1 MIGGEKMAN
10 KIEYWKLTD
19 MQKKLFR
26 KKLIENK
33 ISVLDLPVEP
43 HETEDG
49 CYHLSCA
56 QKEIFP
62 FAQDEEEAAA
72 YVMCNAIR
80 IYKNINLTL
89 LEQAMQF
96 LTKKYE
102 VMRIHFVEKD
112 GTFFQKVLDKLQ
124 VKIAVID
131 LQDELPEEREQKML
145 EQLTKEGRI
154 PFSVFDSPFFRLS
167 LYRISPEECVL
178 GINIHH
184 FITDGISLQ
193 MITTDLLKTYAD
205 IEEGKKVTF
214 TIPPVKFTDYAL
226 WQNEWIQP
234 DMLQPEIAFWKDA
247 LKGIKACYSLPE
259 DFKRP
264 AVLSFDGGFYASQTQ
279 QELTARIRACAA
291 ANRVSVFQFMLT
303 VYMILVSRYLMDSDV
318 ALSTPV
324 SGRLRKET
332 QHIAGFF
339 AQGMVIRTFIEEEKT
354 FTEVLKKTASD
365 IDQAFNN
372 QIVPVDLIGE
382 ALDEQ
387 ESENI
392 GNIFDMFFTFHNYQ
406 KNYQESDFRIPF
418 TPVDFGNHMAKG
430 DLSFELRERNDHID
444 ITVEYNLALYRIET
458 IQAFVGHYV
467 SMLEN
472 CLDSPS
478 KPLKEIGIEKEEA
491 LYAIYEE
498 FNQTGRTYDYHKNL
512 YSIIEEQAELTP
524 ERVALLA
531 EGQSFTYEELLC
543 EVEKLYEY
551 ILEKGIMKG
560 AHIGIRLESS
570 KELLIS
576 LLAVLKAG
584 CTYVPLDPG
593 LPEKRARY
601 IQKKA
606 GMTAVLQDEK
616 EDSDTQ
622 DKICPAYYVGKEAEF
637 WKKNLLTTQ
646 RAQII
651 PEDDVYIMF
660 TSGSTGN
667 PKGVQISHENAV
679 NFLLS
684 MKEELDFQEG
694 QSILSVTTYAFDIS
708 VLELFLPLVCG
719 GKVIL
724 ATGQISADPVRLK
737 QMVKEHHPDYVQAT
751 PALWQTLFA
760 NEFEGAST
768 ITALCGGEALN
779 KDLAKVM
786 NHVCKKVF
794 NMYGP
799 TETTVWSL
807 MYQLKGE
814 EPEVYIGKP
823 VGNTT
828 VYILDSNNK
837 LVPPGVRGRLYI
849 GGAGVSKGY
858 LNNPDETDKRFIDN
872 PFGDGRLF
880 YTGDIAKCHGDGTYE
895 YCGRDDQQVKIRGYR
910 IETKEIELC
919 LKRQEMIENCA
930 VVAANGCSGAK
941 VLAAYIQLAKGV
953 TEKPAIQELRNL
965 IREELPEY
973 MVPSVFV
980 FLEKIPVTYNLKID
994 RKKLMELK
1002 IEEESE
1008 VTYEVPQNRM
1018 QKMLAAIWE
1027 QAMQKDRIGIKDD
1040 FYCIGGHSL
1049 SMIKIKELVYKKTG
1063 FSMPLSWVSKYPT
1076 IERMAEQLQLS
1087 ERNEFVREEEAV
1099 KKEVVAVAD
1108 KEHLYDSF
1116 DLTQVQT
1123 AYWVG
1128 RYSKSGLGGIS
1139 THIYRETTV
1148 KDLQTEKF
1156 EEAVNM
1162 VIARHDMLRAIILED
1177 GKQQIQK
1184 TVPHFAVKRYCF
1196 TQSSSE
1202 EADEGLQQVRD
1213 ELEKQVFDP
1222 DKWPMFDVRL
1232 SQMPDGVSRIHMSFD
1247 CLIGDAR
1254 SFQIILKEL
1263 AVCYA
1268 GRQDELKNLEYSF
1281 RDYVITSKQL
1291 MNGEAYQKAKKYW
1304 MDKLPLIPDKPL
1316 LPQRCNKASI
1326 HKPTFARKS
1335 LRLDREQYQKLK
1347 DMAEQNHVT
1356 KTVVLL
1362 TAFSEIL
1369 ALYSKKSEFTLN
1381 LTLFDRDII
1390 HPDIPDLVGDF
1401 TTGTLLEIDMTG
1413 NETPQTYAKR
1423 IQEKLMDNL
1432 EHRQFSSVDI
1442 TRELLNLGHIS
1453 ESYPVVFTSMLDVY
1467 EEEHTF
1473 EESLMAVDDEES
1485 LSHNISQ
1492 TPQVWLDH
1500 QAMEWDGNLYINW
1513 DYVEDL
1519 FEEQVIS
1526 TMFYDYQKLLSEL
1539 LHEETWVKKEP
1550 LAQDILKYPYGL
1562 ELMPAL
1568 EFSEEEALD
1577 ELMITGFLEQV
1588 RKNGTITAIITKD
1601 RIITYEALNQISDS
1615 IALHILKQENS
1626 SECIGIVMEKGWE
1639 QIAAA
1644 LAILKA
1650 GKAYVPIDAD
1660 LPEKRIEYLTC
1671 TCDLSMCLTTDQ
1683 FADMVDKF
1691 TQPFI
1696 LSDELFT
1703 KVVTLEEKEAL
1714 DKARMQISSLDKAYI
1729 IFTSGSTG
1737 EPKGVV
1743 ISNKGAMN
1751 TIHDINRRF
1760 AVSEKD
1766 RVLALSSM
1774 SFDLSVYDVFGML
1787 CAGGAIVIPEKERKK
1802 DPSYWNYLLEQ
1813 YGITI
1818 WNSVPAFMNIYTE
1831 MEEEKQK
1838 GLKNLRLILLSGDW
1852 IPVELP
1858 EKIWRQNQNVE
1869 LISLGGA
1876 TECSIWSI
1884 WHPVTEVKLG
1894 LISIPYGKSL
1904 SRQQVYVLNEK
1915 KMVCPVGVEGDIY
1928 IGGTGLAIG
1937 YLKDKE
1943 KTREKFIS
1951 HPLTGK
1957 RLYDTGDAGRYAED
1971 GSIIFLGRRDGQVK
1985 MNGHR
1990 VECGEI
1996 QAIIKRYHRV
2006 EDAVVAPSKKD
2017 KNVLL
2022 AYVKESRKPIQEEG
2036 LILNAVERKIFKL
2049 KQNNIRKDIESKE
2062 IVLENPYKEAD
2073 YFTRK
2078 SYRQYLKQ
2086 DIPFASLSAMLSVL
2100 SGHQADGMLLPK
2112 YQYASAG
2119 SLYPVQ
2125 LYLYIKENRVEQLE
2139 GGYYYYNPVHNSLQ
2153 LLSKEQDNQ
2162 TPYHVQQSKPIE
2174 ESSAFSIYLVADMD
2188 AINPLYEAENARLYS
2203 ILEAGMMTTL
2213 LEQEGLKNQI
2223 GFCQIGVLKF
2233 DKIRAKLRLSANH
2246 EYVHML
2252 TGGMVSKEMVSQSQV
2267 LAHVQLQQEV
2277 TVSDEKI
2284 EQPQDIHQLKAY
2296 LRDNLPDYMIPQR
2309 ILLVDEIPLT
2319 PNGKVD
2325 YKLLASMEGEW
2336 SKQEESNTSPE
2347 ENAHISQEEASVLE
2361 IWKQVLEREQIG
2373 LKDNFFDIG
2382 GTSIKIVQM
2391 YKILNQRFE
2400 QDFDVITLFQNPTV
2414 KAFAAF
2420 IKKPEKVNKTL
2431 GKATKRGEK
2440 RLDRQRTRNTRKE

>member
-1 MIGGEKMAN
+1 MTN

-19 MQKKLFR
+19 KQKKLFR
-26 KKLIENK
+26 KKLIENR
-33 ISVLDLPVEP
+33 ISILDIPVEP

-49 CYHLSCA
+49 CYPLSCA
-56 QKEIFP
+56 QREIFP
-62 FAQDEEEAAA
+62 FAQDEGAAA

-80 IYKNINLTL
+80 IYKNMNLTL
-89 LEQAMQF
+89 LEQAMQI
-96 LTKKYE
+96 LIEKYE
-102 VMRIHFVEKD
+102 VMRIYFVEKD
-112 GTFFQKVLDKLQ
+112 GTFFQKVKENLQ

-131 LQDELPEEREQKML
+131 LQGELPEEREQKML
-145 EQLTKEGRI
+145 EQLTKDGRI
-154 PFSVFDSPFFRLS
+154 PFSVVEFPFFRLS
-167 LYRISPEECVL
+167 LYRLSPEECVL

-193 MITTDLLKTYAD
+193 MITADLLNTYAD
-205 IEEGKKVTF
+205 LEEGKQVTF
-214 TIPPVKFTDYAL
+214 TVPSVKFTDYAL
-226 WQNEWIQP
+226 WQNEWIQS
-234 DMLQPEIAFWKDA
+234 DMLQTELAFWKDA

-259 DFKRP
+259 DYMRP
-264 AVLSFDGGFYASQTQ
+264 AVPMFDGGFYACQVDK
-279 QELTARIRACAA
+279 ELTARIRACAA

-303 VYMILVSRYLMDSDV
+303 VYMILVGRYQMDTDV

-339 AQGMVIRTFIEEEKT
+339 AQGMAIRTFIEEEKT
-354 FTEVLKKTASD
+354 FAEVLKKTVSD

-382 ALDEQ
+382 VLDEQ
-387 ESENI
+387 GSEYI

-406 KNYQESDFRIPF
+406 ENYQEHDFRIPF
-418 TPVDFGNHMAKG
+418 TPVDFGNYMAKG
-430 DLSFELRERNDHID
+430 DISIELTERNDHID
-444 ITVEYNLALYRIET
+444 ITMEYNLALYRQET
-458 IQAFVGHYV
+458 IQAFIGHYI

-472 CLDSPS
+472 CLDSPL
-478 KPLKEIGIEKEEA
+478 KPLKEIGIEKEETLQA
-491 LYAIYEE
+491 FYEE
-498 FNQTGRTYDYHKNL
+498 FNKTGRSYDYHQNL
-512 YSIIEEQAELTP
+512 YSLIEEQAEQTP
-524 ERVALLA
+524 ERVALHVDG
-531 EGQSFTYEELLC
+531 ECFTYKELLH
-543 EVEKLYEY
+543 EAAKLHGYL
-551 ILEKGIMKG
+551 LEKGIMKG
-560 AHIGIRLESS
+560 ARIGIRLESS

-584 CTYVPLDPG
+584 CTYVPLDSG
-593 LPEKRARY
+593 LPQKRAMY
-601 IQKKA
+601 IQEKA
-606 GMTAVLQDEK
+606 GMAAILQDEK
-616 EDSDTQ
+616 EEPDVQ
-622 DKICPAYYVGKEAEF
+622 DKGCPVYYVGKEAHF
-637 WKKNLLTTQ
+637 WKKGMTTTKK
-646 RAQII
+646 AQISS
-651 PEDDVYIMF
+651 EDNAYIMF

-667 PKGVQISHENAV
+667 PKGVQISHENVV
-679 NFLLS
+679 NFLFS
-684 MKEELDFQEG
+684 MKEKLDFQEE

-724 ATGQISADPVRLK
+724 VSGQISTDPVRLK
-737 QMVKEHHPDYVQAT
+737 QMVKEYHPDYVQAT

-760 NEFEGAST
+760 NDFEGTST

-786 NHVCKKVF
+786 NQACKKVF

-807 MYQLKGE
+807 MYQLEGE
-814 EPEVYIGKP
+814 EPEIFIGKP
-823 VGNTT
+823 IGNTT
-828 VYILDSNNK
+828 VFILDSNYK

-858 LNNPDETDKRFIDN
+858 LDNPEETDKRFINN

-880 YTGDIAKCHGDGTYE
+880 YTGDLAKCHADGTYE

-919 LKRQEMIENCA
+919 LKKQEMIENCA
-930 VVAANGCSGAK
+930 VVVADGCRGEK
-941 VLAAYIQLAKGV
+941 VLAAYIQLAQGV
-953 TEKPAIQELRNL
+953 TEKPAIHELRSL

-973 MVPSVFV
+973 MVPSAFI

-994 RKKLMELK
+994 RKKLMALK
-1002 IEEESE
+1002 IEDESE
-1008 VTYEVPQNRM
+1008 DAYEVPQNRM
-1018 QKMLAAIWE
+1018 QEMLVDIWE
-1027 QAMQKDRIGIKDD
+1027 QAMQKERIGIKDD

-1049 SMIKIKELVYKKTG
+1049 SMIKIKELIYKKTG

-1076 IERMAEQLQLS
+1076 IERMAEQLQLA
-1087 ERNEFVREEEAV
+1087 ERNEYVREEVV
-1099 KKEVVAVAD
+1099 KKQVATVAD
-1108 KEHLYDSF
+1108 KEHLYEPF

-1123 AYWVG
+1123 AYWLG
-1128 RYSKSGLGGIS
+1128 RYSKGGLGGIS

-1148 KDLQTEKF
+1148 KELQPEQF
-1156 EEAVNM
+1156 EEAINM
-1162 VIARHDMLRAIILED
+1162 VIARHDMLRAIIMED
-1177 GKQQIQK
+1177 GRQQIQK
-1184 TVPHFAVKRYCF
+1184 TVPHFAMKRYYF
-1196 TQSSSE
+1196 TESSIE
-1202 EADEGLQQVRD
+1202 EADARLQQVRD
-1213 ELEKQVFDP
+1213 EMKSQVFSP
-1222 DKWPMFDVRL
+1222 DKWPMFDVRFC
-1232 SQMPDGVSRIHMSFD
+1232 QMPDGVSRIHMSFD

-1263 AVCYA
+1263 AMCYA
-1268 GRQDELKNLEYSF
+1268 GRQDELKNLEFSF

-1291 MNGEAYQKAKKYW
+1291 MNGETYKEAKKYW
-1304 MDKLPLIPDKPL
+1304 MDKLPQIPDKPL
-1316 LPQRCNKASI
+1316 LPLRCNPESI
-1326 HKPTFARKS
+1326 YEPTFARKS
-1335 LRLDREQYQKLK
+1335 LRLDREQYQRLK
-1347 DMAEQNHVT
+1347 EMAEQNHVT

-1369 ALYSKKSEFTLN
+1369 ALYSKKSTFTLN
-1381 LTLFDRDII
+1381 LTLFDRNMI
-1390 HPDIPDLVGDF
+1390 HPDVPDLVGDF

-1442 TRELLNLGHIS
+1442 TRELLNQGYIS

-1473 EESLMAVDDEES
+1473 EESLMVTDDEES

-1500 QAMEWDGNLYINW
+1500 QSMEWDGNLFINW
-1513 DYVEDL
+1513 DYAEDL
-1519 FEEQVIS
+1519 FEEQIIS
-1526 TMFYDYQKLLSEL
+1526 SMFNDYRILLSEL

-1550 LAQDILKYPYGL
+1550 LAQDFFKYPYGM
-1562 ELMPAL
+1562 ELKPAL
-1568 EFSEEEALD
+1568 EFPEEEVSD
-1577 ELMITGFLEQV
+1577 ELMITSFLEQV
-1588 RKNGTITAIITKD
+1588 RKNGTKTAIIAKD
-1601 RIITYEALNQISDS
+1601 RIITYEELNQISDS
-1615 IALHILKQENS
+1615 IAFHILRQENS
-1626 SECIGIVMEKGWE
+1626 SECIGMVMETGWE
-1639 QIAAA
+1639 QIVAA

-1650 GKAYVPIDAD
+1650 GKAYVPIDAT
-1660 LPEKRIEYLTC
+1660 LPKKRIEKIIHI
-1671 TCDLSMCLTTDQ
+1671 CDLSLCLTTEQ
-1683 FADMVDKF
+1683 FVDKVDKF
-1691 TQPFI
+1691 TQPFV
-1696 LSDELFT
+1696 LSDKFFS
-1703 KVVTLEEKEAL
+1703 KVVTVEEKEVL
-1714 DKARMQISSLDKAYI
+1714 DKARMQASNSDKAYI

-1743 ISNKGAMN
+1743 ITHKGAMN
-1751 TIHDINRRF
+1751 TIRDINRRF

-1787 CAGGAIVIPEKERKK
+1787 SAGGAIVIPEKERRK
-1802 DPSYWNYLLEQ
+1802 DPSYWNSLLEQ
-1813 YGITI
+1813 YEITI

-1838 GLKNLRLILLSGDW
+1838 GIKNLRLILLSGDW
-1852 IPVELP
+1852 IPVDLP
-1858 EKIWRQNQNVE
+1858 ERIWRQNQNLD

-1884 WHPVTEVKLG
+1884 WHPVTEVKPG
-1894 LISIPYGKSL
+1894 QTSIPYGKSL
-1904 SRQQVYVLNEK
+1904 SGQQVYVLNEK
-1915 KMVCPVGVEGDIY
+1915 KMICPVGVEGDIY
-1928 IGGTGLAIG
+1928 IGGTGLAEE

-1943 KTREKFIS
+1943 KTKEKFIS

-1957 RLYDTGDAGRYAED
+1957 RLYDTGDAGKYAED
-1971 GSIIFLGRRDGQVK
+1971 GSIIFLGRRDSQVK
-1985 MNGHR
+1985 INGHR
-1990 VECGEI
+1990 VECEEI
-1996 QAIIKRYHRV
+1996 QTTIKQYPGV

-2022 AYVKESRKPIQEEG
+2022 AYVKESRKLVQEER
-2036 LILNAVERKIFKL
+2036 LILNEAERKIFKL
-2049 KQNNIRKDIESKE
+2049 KQKNIRKDIGSKE
-2062 IVLENPYKEAD
+2062 IALENPFQEAD

-2086 DIPFASLSAMLSVL
+2086 DIPFTSLSALLSVL
-2100 SGHQADGMLLPK
+2100 SGYQAAGMLLPK

-2139 GGYYYYNPVHNSLQ
+2139 GGYYYYNPVRNSLQ

-2162 TPYHVQQSKPIE
+2162 TPYHVQQNKLIE
-2174 ESSAFSIYLVADMD
+2174 ESSAFSIYLVADID
-2188 AINPLYEAENARLYS
+2188 AIQPLYGTENARLYS
-2203 ILEAGMMTTL
+2203 FLEAGMMTTL
-2213 LEQEGLKNQI
+2213 LEQEGLKNHI
-2223 GFCQIGVLKF
+2223 GFCQIGVLEF
-2233 DKIRAKLRLSANH
+2233 DKIREKLRLSANH
-2246 EYVHML
+2246 KYLHML
-2252 TGGMVSKEMVSQSQV
+2252 TGGIISEEMIRQNQV
-2267 LAHVQLQQEV
+2267 IASVQLQQDA
-2277 TVSDEKI
+2277 TSSDENI
-2284 EQPQDIHQLKAY
+2284 EQQQDIVRLKAY
-2296 LRDNLPDYMIPQR
+2296 LRSILPDYMIPQR
-2309 ILLVDEIPLT
+2309 IVVVDEIPLT

-2325 YKLLASMEGEW
+2325 YKTLASMEDELI
-2336 SKQEESNTSPE
+2336 KQEENKISPE
-2347 ENAHISQEEASVLE
+2347 DNAHISQEEAAVLE

-2382 GTSIKIVQM
+2382 GTSLKIVQM
-2391 YKILNQRFE
+2391 YKLLNKQFN

-2420 IKKPEKVNKTL
+2420 IKKPEKVNKTIS
-2431 GKATKRGEK
+2431 KAAKRAER
-2440 RLDRQRTRNTRKE
+2440 RLDRKRTRNTRKE

>member
-1 MIGGEKMAN
+1 MAN

-33 ISVLDLPVEP
+33 ISILDLPVEP

-49 CYHLSCA
+49 CYPLSCA
-56 QKEIFP
+56 QREIFP

-80 IYKNINLTL
+80 IYKNMNLEL
-89 LEQAMQF
+89 LEQAMQ
-96 LTKKYE
+96 LMIEKYE
-102 VMRIHFVEKD
+102 VMRIYFVEKD
-112 GTFFQKVLDKLQ
+112 GTFFQKVKENLQ
-124 VKIAVID
+124 VKIAVTD
-131 LQDELPEEREQKML
+131 LQNELPEEREQKML

-167 LYRISPEECVL
+167 LYRLAPEECVL

-193 MITTDLLKTYAD
+193 MITADLLNTYAD
-205 IEEGKKVTF
+205 LEEGKEVTF
-214 TIPPVKFTDYAL
+214 TVPPVKFTDYAL

-234 DMLQPEIAFWKDA
+234 DMLQTELAFWKDT
-247 LKGIKACYSLPE
+247 LKGIRARYSLPE

-264 AVLSFDGGFYASQTQ
+264 AVPTFDGGFYSSQVDK
-279 QELTARIRACAA
+279 ELTARIRDCAA
-291 ANRVSVFQFMLT
+291 ANHVSVFQFMLT
-303 VYMILVSRYLMDSDV
+303 VYMILVGRYQMDPDV

-339 AQGMVIRTFIEEEKT
+339 AQGMAIRTFIEEEKT
-354 FTEVLKKTASD
+354 FVEVLKRTVSD

-406 KNYQESDFRIPF
+406 ESYQEPDFRIPF

-430 DLSFELRERNDHID
+430 DLSIELIERNDHID
-444 ITVEYNLALYRIET
+444 IAMEYNVALYRQET
-458 IQAFVGHYV
+458 IQDFIGHYV

-491 LYAIYEE
+491 LHAIYEE
-498 FNQTGRTYDYHKNL
+498 FNQTGRTYDYHQDL
-512 YSIIEEQAELTP
+512 YSLVEEQAELTP

-531 EGQSFTYEELLC
+531 DRESLTYKELLR
-543 EVEKLYEY
+543 EAGRLHGYL
-551 ILEKGIMKG
+551 LEKGITKG
-560 AHIGIRLESS
+560 SRIGIRLESS

-593 LPEKRARY
+593 LPKNRAMY

-606 GMTAVLQDEK
+606 GMAAVLQDEIEEPDEQEK
-616 EDSDTQ
+616 V
-622 DKICPAYYVGKEAEF
+622 CPIYYVGKEAGF
-637 WKKNLLTTQ
+637 WEKDVTTKK
-646 RAQII
+646 ADISS
-651 PEDDVYIMF
+651 EDNAYIMF

-667 PKGVQISHENAV
+667 PKGVQISHENVV

-684 MKEELDFQEG
+684 MKEELGFQEE

-724 ATGQISADPVRLK
+724 ASGQISADHVRLK
-737 QMVKEHHPDYVQAT
+737 QMVKEQHPDYVQAT

-760 NEFEGAST
+760 SDFEGTST

-779 KDLAKVM
+779 EDLAKVM
-786 NHVCKKVF
+786 NQACKKVF

-807 MYQLKGE
+807 MYQLEGE
-814 EPEVYIGKP
+814 EPEVFIGKP

-828 VYILDSNNK
+828 VYILDSNYK
-837 LVPPGVRGRLYI
+837 RVPPGVIGRLYI

-858 LNNPDETDKRFIDN
+858 LDNPEETEKRFINN
-872 PFGDGRLF
+872 PYGSGKLF
-880 YTGDIAKCHGDGTYE
+880 YTGDLAKCHTDGTYE

-919 LKRQEMIENCA
+919 LKKQETIENCA
-930 VVAANGCSGAK
+930 VVAADGCSGAK
-941 VLAAYIQLAKGV
+941 VLAAYIQLTEGL
-953 TEKPAIQELRNL
+953 TEKPDIQELRSL
-965 IREELPEY
+965 IREDLPEY
-973 MVPSVFV
+973 MVPSAFV
-980 FLEKIPVTYNLKID
+980 FLEKLPVTYNLKID

-1002 IEEESE
+1002 IEDGLEDS
-1008 VTYEVPQNRM
+1008 YEAPQNRM
-1018 QKMLAAIWE
+1018 QEMLAGIWE
-1027 QAMQKDRIGIKDD
+1027 QAMQKNRIGIKDD

-1049 SMIKIKELVYKKTG
+1049 AMIRIKELVYKKIG
-1063 FSMPLSWVSKYPT
+1063 FSMPLSWISKYPT
-1076 IERMAEQLQLS
+1076 IERMAEQLQLA
-1087 ERNEFVREEEAV
+1087 ERNGDVSEEAAN
-1099 KKEVVAVAD
+1099 EQVVAVVD
-1108 KEHLYDSF
+1108 KEHLYEPF
-1116 DLTQVQT
+1116 DLTQVQA

-1128 RYSKSGLGGIS
+1128 RYSKGGLGGIS

-1148 KDLQTEKF
+1148 KNLDPEQFEK
-1156 EEAVNM
+1156 AVNM

-1177 GKQQIQK
+1177 GRQQIQK
-1184 TVPHFAVKRYCF
+1184 TVPHFEVKRYCF
-1196 TQSSSE
+1196 TESSSE
-1202 EADEGLQQVRD
+1202 EADAGLQQVRD
-1213 ELEKQVFDP
+1213 EMEKQIFSP
-1222 DKWPMFDVRL
+1222 DKWPMFDVRFC
-1232 SQMPDGVSRIHMSFD
+1232 QMPDGVSRIHMSFD

-1254 SFQIILKEL
+1254 SFQIILNEL
-1263 AVCYA
+1263 AMCYA
-1268 GRQDELKNLEYSF
+1268 GRQDELRNLEFSF

-1304 MDKLPLIPDKPL
+1304 MDKLPQIPEKPL
-1316 LPQRCNKASI
+1316 LPLRCNPDSI

-1335 LRLDREQYQKLK
+1335 LTLDKEQYKRLK
-1347 DMAEQNHVT
+1347 EMAKQNHVT

-1369 ALYSKKSEFTLN
+1369 ALYSKKSAFTLN
-1381 LTLFDRDII
+1381 LTLFDRNMI

-1401 TTGTLLEIDMTG
+1401 TTGTLLEIDMAG

-1432 EHRQFSSVDI
+1432 EQRQFSSVDV
-1442 TRELLNLGHIS
+1442 TRELLNHGYIS
-1453 ESYPVVFTSMLDVY
+1453 ESYPVVFTSMIDVY

-1473 EESLMAVDDEES
+1473 EESLMAIDDEES

-1500 QAMEWDGNLYINW
+1500 QAMEWDGNLFINW

-1526 TMFYDYQKLLSEL
+1526 TMFNDYQKLLSEL
-1539 LHEETWVKKEP
+1539 LHEEFWVKKEP
-1550 LAQDILKYPYGL
+1550 LTQDLFKFPYGL
-1562 ELMPAL
+1562 GLKPAL
-1568 EFSEEEALD
+1568 EFSEEESSD
-1577 ELMITGFLEQV
+1577 DLMITAFLEQV
-1588 RKNGTITAIITKD
+1588 SKNGRKTAIITKD
-1601 RIITYEALNQISDS
+1601 RIITYEELNQISD
-1615 IALHILKQENS
+1615 ITALHILEQENS

-1650 GKAYVPIDAD
+1650 GKAYVPIDAT
-1660 LPEKRIEYLTC
+1660 LPEQRIEKLIHF
-1671 TCDLSMCLTTDQ
+1671 CDLSMCLTTEQ
-1683 FADMVDKF
+1683 YADEVGKF

-1696 LSDELFT
+1696 ISDELFS
-1703 KVVTLEEKEAL
+1703 KAVMVEEKDAL
-1714 DKARMQISSLDKAYI
+1714 DKVRMQTSNLDKAYI

-1743 ISNKGAMN
+1743 ISHKGAMN

-1766 RVLALSSM
+1766 KVLALSSM

-1787 CAGGAIVIPEKERKK
+1787 SAGGAIVIPEKGRRK
-1802 DPSYWNYLLEQ
+1802 DPGYWNSLLEQ
-1813 YGITI
+1813 YEITI

-1838 GLKNLRLILLSGDW
+1838 GIKNLRLILLSGDW
-1852 IPVELP
+1852 IPVDLP
-1858 EKIWRQNQNVE
+1858 ERIWKQNRNLE

-1884 WHPVTEVKLG
+1884 WHPITEVKSG
-1894 LISIPYGKSL
+1894 QTSIPYGKSL
-1904 SRQQVYVLNEK
+1904 SGQQVYVLNEK
-1915 KMVCPVGVEGDIY
+1915 KMICPVGVEGNIY
-1928 IGGTGLAIG
+1928 ISGTGLAEE

-1957 RLYDTGDAGRYAED
+1957 RLYDTGDTGKYAED

-1985 MNGHR
+1985 INGHR

-1996 QAIIKRYHRV
+1996 QVNIKQYPGV
-2006 EDAVVAPSKKD
+2006 EDAVVVPSMKD
-2017 KNVLL
+2017 RNVLL
-2022 AYVKESRKPIQEEG
+2022 AYVKESRTLVQEEG
-2036 LILNAVERKIFKL
+2036 MILNATERKIFKL
-2049 KQNNIRKDIESKE
+2049 KQKNIRKDIESKE
-2062 IVLENPYKEAD
+2062 IVLENPCQEAD
-2073 YFTRK
+2073 YFVRK

-2086 DIPFASLSAMLSVL
+2086 VIPFKSLSALLSVL
-2100 SGHQADGMLLPK
+2100 SSHRADGMLVPK

-2139 GGYYYYNPVHNSLQ
+2139 GGYYYYNPVRNSLQ

-2162 TPYHVQQSKPIE
+2162 TPYHVQQNKPIE
-2174 ESSAFSIYLVADMD
+2174 ESSAFSIYLVTDID
-2188 AINPLYEAENARLYS
+2188 AIQPLYGAENAILYS
-2203 ILEAGMMTTL
+2203 VLEAGMMTAL
-2213 LEQEGLKNQI
+2213 LEQEGLKNHI
-2223 GFCQIGVLKF
+2223 GFCQIGVLEF
-2233 DKIRAKLRLSANH
+2233 NKIREKLRLSANH
-2246 EYVHML
+2246 RYLHML
-2252 TGGMVSKEMVSQSQV
+2252 TGGIISEEMIRENETLLPVQSQQD
-2267 LAHVQLQQEV
+2267 ATDSE
-2277 TVSDEKI
+2277 EKT
-2284 EQPQDIHQLKAY
+2284 EQPKDITQLKDY
-2296 LRDNLPDYMIPQR
+2296 LRNILPDYMIPQR
-2309 ILLVDEIPLT
+2309 IIVVDEIPLT

-2325 YKLLASMEGEW
+2325 YKTFASMEDEL
-2336 SKQEESNTSPE
+2336 SKQEDSKISPE
-2347 ENAHISQEEASVLE
+2347 ENAHISEDEAVVLE
-2361 IWKQVLEREQIG
+2361 IWKQVLEIEQIG
-2373 LKDNFFDIG
+2373 LNDNFFDIG
-2382 GTSIKIVQM
+2382 GTSLKIVQM
-2391 YKILNQRFE
+2391 YKLLNQQFDQE
-2400 QDFDVITLFQNPTV
+2400 FDVITLFQNPTV
-2414 KAFAAF
+2414 KAFSAF
-2420 IKKPEKVNKTL
+2420 IKKPEKVNNTIK
-2431 GKATKRGEK
+2431 KAAKRAQR
-2440 RLDRQRTRNTRKE
+2440 RLDRNRTRNIRKE

>member
-1 MIGGEKMAN
+1 MAN

-33 ISVLDLPVEP
+33 ISILDIPVEP
-43 HETEDG
+43 YETEDG
-49 CYHLSCA
+49 CYPLSCA
-56 QKEIFP
+56 QREIFP

-80 IYKNINLTL
+80 IYKNMNLTL
-89 LEQAMQF
+89 LEQAMQ
-96 LTKKYE
+96 LLVEKYE
-102 VMRIHFVEKD
+102 VMRIYFVEKD
-112 GTFFQKVLDKLQ
+112 GTFFQKVKENLQ

-131 LQDELPEEREQKML
+131 LQDKLPEEREQKML

-167 LYRISPEECVL
+167 LYRLSPEECVL

-193 MITTDLLKTYAD
+193 MITADLLNTYAD
-205 IEEGKKVTF
+205 LEEGKQVTF
-214 TIPPVKFTDYAL
+214 TVPPVKFTDYAL

-234 DMLQPEIAFWKDA
+234 DMLQPELAFWKEA
-247 LKGIKACYSLPE
+247 LKGIKACYSLTE

-264 AVLSFDGGFYASQTQ
+264 AVPTFDGGSYACQADKG
-279 QELTARIRACAA
+279 LTARIRACAA
-291 ANRVSVFQFMLT
+291 ANRVSVFQCMLT
-303 VYMILVSRYLMDSDV
+303 VYMILVGRYQMDPDV

-339 AQGMVIRTFIEEEKT
+339 AQGMAIRTFIEEEKT

-365 IDQAFNN
+365 IEQAFNN

-382 ALDEQ
+382 ALDEK

-406 KNYQESDFRIPF
+406 ENYQEPDFRIAF

-430 DLSFELRERNDHID
+430 DLSVEMTERNDHID
-444 ITVEYNLALYRIET
+444 ITMEYNLALYRQET
-458 IQAFVGHYV
+458 IQAFIGHYV

-478 KPLKEIGIEKEEA
+478 KPLKEIGIVKEEA
-491 LYAIYEE
+491 LHAVCEE
-498 FNQTGRTYDYHKNL
+498 FNKTGRSYDYHQNL
-512 YSIIEEQAELTP
+512 YSLIEEQAEQTP

-531 EGQSFTYEELLC
+531 DGESFTYEELLR
-543 EVEKLYEY
+543 EAGKLHGYL
-551 ILEKGIMKG
+551 LENGITKGLR
-560 AHIGIRLESS
+560 IGIRLESS

-584 CTYVPLDPG
+584 GTYVPLDPG
-593 LPEKRARY
+593 LPQKRAMY
-601 IQKKA
+601 IQEKA
-606 GMTAVLQDEK
+606 GMAVVLQDKK
-616 EDSDTQ
+616 EESDVQ
-622 DKICPAYYVGKEAEF
+622 DNVCPVYYIGKDAEF
-637 WKKNLLTTQ
+637 WKKDVTIEKAN
-646 RAQII
+646 ISS
-651 PEDDVYIMF
+651 EDNAYIMF

-684 MKEELDFQEG
+684 MKEELDFQEE

-724 ATGQISADPVRLK
+724 ASGQISADPIRLK
-737 QMVKEHHPDYVQAT
+737 QMIKEHHPDYVQAT

-760 NEFEGAST
+760 NDFEGTST
-768 ITALCGGEALN
+768 ITALCGGDVLN
-779 KDLAKVM
+779 KNLAKVM
-786 NHVCKKVF
+786 NHACKKVF

-807 MYQLKGE
+807 MYQLEGE
-814 EPEVYIGKP
+814 EPKVFIGKP
-823 VGNTT
+823 IGNTT
-828 VYILDSNNK
+828 VYILDSNYK

-858 LNNPDETDKRFIDN
+858 LDNPEETDKRFIDN
-872 PFGDGRLF
+872 PFGDGKLF
-880 YTGDIAKCHGDGTYE
+880 YTGDLAKCHADGTYE

-910 IETKEIELC
+910 IETKEIEHC
-919 LKRQEMIENCA
+919 LNKQEMIENCA
-930 VVAANGCSGAK
+930 VVAADGCSGAK
-941 VLAAYIQLAKGV
+941 VLAAYIQLAEGV
-953 TEKPAIQELRNL
+953 EEKPAIQELRSL

-973 MVPSVFV
+973 MVPSAFV
-980 FLEKIPVTYNLKID
+980 FLEKLPVTYNLKID

-1002 IEEESE
+1002 IEDKSE
-1008 VTYEVPQNRM
+1008 NDYEVPQNRM
-1018 QKMLAAIWE
+1018 QEMLVAIWE
-1027 QAMQKDRIGIKDD
+1027 QAMQKERISIKDD

-1076 IERMAEQLQLS
+1076 IERMAEQIQLAEGDKS
-1087 ERNEFVREEEAV
+1087 VREQESV
-1099 KKEVVAVAD
+1099 KEQVAAVAD
-1108 KEHLYDSF
+1108 KEHLYEPF

-1128 RYSKSGLGGIS
+1128 RYSKGGLGGIS

-1148 KDLQTEKF
+1148 KDLQPEKF

-1177 GKQQIQK
+1177 GRQQIQK
-1184 TVPHFAVKRYCF
+1184 TVPHFEVKRYCF
-1196 TQSSSE
+1196 TESSSE
-1202 EADEGLQQVRD
+1202 EADTGLQQVRN
-1213 ELEKQVFDP
+1213 EMEKQVFSP
-1222 DKWPMFDVRL
+1222 DKWPMFDVRFC
-1232 SQMPDGVSRIHMSFD
+1232 QMPDGVSRIHMSFD

-1254 SFQIILKEL
+1254 SFQIILNEL
-1263 AVCYA
+1263 AMCYA
-1268 GRQDELKNLEYSF
+1268 GRQEELKNLEFSF
-1281 RDYVITSKQL
+1281 RDYVITSNQR
-1291 MNGEAYQKAKKYW
+1291 MNGEAYQEAKKYW
-1304 MDKLPLIPDKPL
+1304 MDKLPQIPDKPL
-1316 LPQRCNKASI
+1316 LPLRCNPDAI
-1326 HKPTFARKS
+1326 HEPAFARKS
-1335 LRLDREQYQKLK
+1335 LRLDKEQYQRLK
-1347 DMAEQNHVT
+1347 EMAEQNHVT

-1369 ALYSKKSEFTLN
+1369 ALYSKKGAFTLN
-1381 LTLFDRDII
+1381 LTLFDRNMI

-1401 TTGTLLEIDMTG
+1401 TTGILLEIDMAG
-1413 NETPQTYAKR
+1413 NETPQTYAKK

-1442 TRELLNLGHIS
+1442 TRELLNQGYVS

-1473 EESLMAVDDEES
+1473 EESLMATDDEES
-1485 LSHNISQ
+1485 LAHNISQ

-1519 FEEQVIS
+1519 FEEQVIN
-1526 TMFYDYQKLLSEL
+1526 TMFNDYQKLLSEL

-1550 LAQDILKYPYGL
+1550 LAQDFFKYPYGL
-1562 ELMPAL
+1562 GLKPAM
-1568 EFSEEEALD
+1568 EFPEEEVSD

-1588 RKNGTITAIITKD
+1588 RKNGTKTAIITKD
-1601 RIITYEALNQISDS
+1601 RIITYEELNQISDS
-1615 IALHILKQENS
+1615 TALHILRQENS
-1626 SECIGIVMEKGWE
+1626 SECIGMVMEKGWE
-1639 QIAAA
+1639 QIVAA

-1650 GKAYVPIDAD
+1650 GKAYVPIDAA
-1660 LPEKRIEYLTC
+1660 LPEKRIEKLIH
-1671 TCDLSMCLTTDQ
+1671 TCDLTMCLTTEQ
-1683 FADMVDKF
+1683 CADKVDKF
-1691 TQPFI
+1691 TQPFV
-1696 LSDELFT
+1696 LSDELFS
-1703 KVVTLEEKEAL
+1703 KVVTVEEKEAL
-1714 DKARMQISSLDKAYI
+1714 DKTRMQTSNSDKAYI

-1743 ISNKGAMN
+1743 ISHKGAMN

-1760 AVSEKD
+1760 AVSEND

-1787 CAGGAIVIPEKERKK
+1787 SAGGAIVIPEKECRK
-1802 DPSYWNYLLEQ
+1802 DPGYWNSLLEQ
-1813 YGITI
+1813 YEITI

-1838 GLKNLRLILLSGDW
+1838 GIKNLRLILLSGDW
-1852 IPVELP
+1852 ISVDLP
-1858 EKIWRQNQNVE
+1858 ERIWRQNQNLE

-1884 WHPVTEVKLG
+1884 WHPVTEVKPG
-1894 LISIPYGKSL
+1894 QVSIPYGKSL
-1904 SRQQVYVLNEK
+1904 SGQQVYVLNEK

-1928 IGGTGLAIG
+1928 IGGTGLAEG
-1937 YLKDKE
+1937 YLKDAE

-1951 HPLTGK
+1951 HALTGK
-1957 RLYDTGDAGRYAED
+1957 RLYDTGDAGKYAED
-1971 GSIIFLGRRDGQVK
+1971 GTIIFLGRRDGQVK
-1985 MNGHR
+1985 INGHR

-1996 QAIIKRYHRV
+1996 QAVIKQFPGV
-2006 EDAVVAPSKKD
+2006 EDAVAVTSKKD

-2022 AYVKESRKPIQEEG
+2022 AYVKESRKPVQEEG
-2036 LILNAVERKIFKL
+2036 LILNAGERKIFKL
-2049 KQNNIRKDIESKE
+2049 KQKNIRKDIKRKE
-2062 IVLENPYKEAD
+2062 IVLENPFQEAD
-2073 YFTRK
+2073 YLARK

-2086 DIPFASLSAMLSVL
+2086 DIPFTSISAVLSVL
-2100 SGHQADGMLLPK
+2100 SGHLADGMLLPK

-2125 LYLYIKENRVEQLE
+2125 LYLYIKENRVEQLD
-2139 GGYYYYNPVHNSLQ
+2139 GGYYYYNPVRNSLQ

-2162 TPYHVQQSKPIE
+2162 TPYHVQQNKPIE
-2174 ESSAFSIYLVADMD
+2174 ESSAFSIYMVADID
-2188 AINPLYEAENARLYS
+2188 AIQPLYGAEHANLYS
-2203 ILEAGMMTTL
+2203 LLEAGMMTTL

-2223 GFCQIGVLKF
+2223 GFCQIGVLEF
-2233 DKIRAKLRLSANH
+2233 DKICEKLRLSANH
-2246 EYVHML
+2246 KYLHML
-2252 TGGMVSKEMVSQSQV
+2252 TGGIVSEEMIRQNHV
-2267 LAHVQLQQEV
+2267 LAPVQLQQN
-2277 TVSDEKI
+2277 TTASDEKAEQA
-2284 EQPQDIHQLKAY
+2284 EQPQDIGQLKDY
-2296 LRDNLPDYMIPQR
+2296 LRNRLPEYMIPQC
-2309 ILLVDEIPLT
+2309 ILVVDEIPLT

-2325 YKLLASMEGEW
+2325 YKTLASMEDEL
-2336 SKQEESNTSPE
+2336 SVQEERKVSPE
-2347 ENAHISQEEASVLE
+2347 ENAHISKEEAAVLE

-2382 GTSIKIVQM
+2382 GTSLKIVQM
-2391 YKILNQRFE
+2391 YKLLNQQFD

-2431 GKATKRGEK
+2431 SKAVKRAER
-2440 RLDRQRTRNTRKE
+2440 RLDRKRTRNTRKE